1 MASIALGTNLR
12 EREKKIREIIQKEAD
27 RTEVVTTED
36 VRRRWAAHLEK
47 VYPKCPWLAT
57 VLPTNKVVDVVKVD
71 WCNFKASVEIVDD
84 QSDTHAD
91 ATDESEECLLL
102 ELTPFSV
109 DEDEESIKRI
119 KESVKAID
127 HFRFFINYLW

>member
-12 EREKKIREIIQKEAD
+12 EREKKIREIIQEEAD

-57 VLPTNKVVDVVKVD
+57 VLPSNKVVDVVKVD
-71 WCNFKASVEIVDD
+71 WCNFKATVEILDD
-84 QSDTHAD
+84 QNE
-91 ATDESEECLLL
+91 TDKSEECLLL

-109 DEDEESIKRI
+109 DEDEESINRI

>member
-12 EREKKIREIIQKEAD
+12 EREKKIREIIQEEAD

-57 VLPTNKVVDVVKVD
+57 VLHSNKVVDVVKVD
-71 WCNFKASVEIVDD
+71 WCNFKATVEIVDD
-84 QSDTHAD
+84 QNE
-91 ATDESEECLLL
+91 TDKSEECLLL

-109 DEDEESIKRI
+109 DEDEESINRI

>member
-57 VLPTNKVVDVVKVD
+57 VLPSKKVVDVVKVD
-71 WCNFKASVEIVDD
+71 WCNFKATVEIVDD
-84 QSDTHAD
+84 QNE
-91 ATDESEECLLL
+91 TDKSEECLLL

-109 DEDEESIKRI
+109 DEDEESINRI